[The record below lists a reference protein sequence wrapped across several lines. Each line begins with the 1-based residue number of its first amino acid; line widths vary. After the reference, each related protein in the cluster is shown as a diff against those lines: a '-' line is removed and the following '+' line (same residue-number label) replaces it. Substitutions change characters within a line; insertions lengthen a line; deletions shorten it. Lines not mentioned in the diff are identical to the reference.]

1 MFAKPNLAVVILI
14 SAAAFLSGCVILLP
28 RSGET
33 TVASRLEA
41 AKTLYQENRLESAS
55 RIFKKLA
62 DASKYD
68 RAIAEEATFYLAE
81 CHFQQHRYVEAH
93 QGYRKLL
100 REMHSKRFFERAV
113 RNEFIIGAAYCTG
126 RISTFW
132 KKKGFGAK
140 VLREA
145 LDYQPFGEYSAQARL
160 LLGDYYFEKS
170 NYDEALIHYELLIRE
185 YSDTQAASKARYRR
199 ALCLYN
205 TLQGNRLDSKEIDGA
220 IEGLEDA
227 RESVTNQAPSRTA
240 SRQLGDLRDKLNDLR
255 ETSAKE
261 NYDLGRFFL
270 KNGNKK
276 AAATYFH
283 EVLETLEDAPDS
295 RYVELARKA
304 LDGITQ
310 ENN

>member
-14 SAAAFLSGCVILLP
+14 SAAASLSGCVTFLP

-33 TVASRLEA
+33 TVASRLEE
-41 AKTLYQENRLESAS
+41 AKTLYHESRLDPAS

-68 RAIAEEATFYLAE
+68 RAVAEEATFYLAE

-126 RISTFW
+126 RVSTFW
-132 KKKGFGAK
+132 KRKGFGAR
-140 VLREA
+140 VLRQA

-185 YSDTQAASKARYRR
+185 YSDTQSASQARYRR

-205 TLQGNRLDSKEIDGA
+205 TLQGNRLDSKEIDQA

-227 RESVTNQAPSRTA
+227 KESVTNQAPSRTA
-240 SRQLGDLRDKLNDLR
+240 SRRLGNLRDKLKDLR

-261 NYDLGRFFL
+261 NYDLGRFFV

-283 EVLETLEDAPDS
+283 EVLETLEDLPDS

-304 LDGITQ
+304 LDDITQ

>member
-1 MFAKPNLAVVILI
+1 MFAKPNLAVVVLI
-14 SAAAFLSGCVILLP
+14 SAAAFLSGCVTLLP
-28 RSGET
+28 RSGKT
-33 TVASRLEA
+33 TVASRLDA
-41 AKTLYQENRLESAS
+41 AKTLYQENLLDAAS
-55 RIFKKLA
+55 RIFRKLA

-81 CHFQQHRYVEAH
+81 CHFQQHRYVKAH

-100 REMHSKRFFERAV
+100 RQMHSKRFFERAV

-126 RISTFW
+126 RVSTFW
-132 KKKGFGAK
+132 NKKGFGAR
-140 VLREA
+140 VLRQA

-160 LLGDYYFEKS
+160 LLGDYYFEKG

-185 YSDTQAASKARYRR
+185 YRDTQAASQARYRR

-205 TLQGNRLDSKEIDGA
+205 TLQGNRLDSKEIDQA

-227 RESVTNQAPSRTA
+227 QESVTDQAPSRAA
-240 SRQLGDLRDKLNDLR
+240 SDRLGSIRDKLNDLR
-255 ETSAKE
+255 EISAKE
-261 NYDLGRFFL
+261 NYDLGKFFMR
-270 KNGNKK
+270 NGNTK

-283 EVLETLEDAPDS
+283 EVLETLEDVPDS

-304 LDGITQ
+304 LDDIAQ